1 MLRRVAA
8 RPAGLAYPQR
18 PDASD
23 RLDVER
29 TLTAARA
36 VLCAGCLVSASA
48 VAFSTDAHAAIV
60 GIPLLL
66 AYVAVAV
73 AAMLLG
79 FLAENEKRRREQS
92 RLIADMLAGIQAK
105 DGFRAALRYAA
116 ATLMRVT
123 GSDAILIAT
132 REFDT
137 NRAVLWTASRARS
150 GAPLLTSRDLPPDHQ
165 RLYFFHGIGEGWS
178 IVRRMKGACAVTAI
192 DRDGAVIPDA
202 DCDLDRR
209 FWQFHQHQAA
219 LALAIGLGARW
230 RGRVYL
236 LRERRYNLRELRF
249 IHRALGQIVPA
260 MHNQYLVRRLRAR
273 AGAAERRRIAREL
286 HDGVIRSLVGLETH
300 VAALR
305 EEVAARDP
313 EVEEHLQGIQRALGD
328 EAQAVRDV
336 MQQIRPF
343 EAGPGQFVSALAHL
357 VERFERDA
365 GIEARF
371 YGHYDGF
378 VPPHTA
384 RELASTLQEALHNAR
399 RHAGASRVDVEFR
412 ADAHAWRLD
421 VENNGRPLGFL
432 GRLDLEELEARRLGP
447 RAIKE
452 RIRGMGGELVIE
464 SSERGGVR
472 LEISLPRPE
481 GQSKSA

>member
-1 MLRRVAA
+1 
-8 RPAGLAYPQR
+8 
-18 PDASD
+18 
-23 RLDVER
+23 VER

-36 VLCAGCLVSASA
+36 VMCAGCLVSASA
-48 VAFSTDAHAAIV
+48 VAFSTDAHAAVV

-66 AYVAVAV
+66 AYLAVAV

-92 RLIADMLAGIQAK
+92 RMIAEVLAGVQAK

-116 ATLMRVT
+116 SELLRVT
-123 GSDAILIAT
+123 ASDVMLIAT

-150 GAPLLTSRDLPPDHQ
+150 GATLLPSRDLPPDHQ
-165 RLYFFHGIGEGWS
+165 RLYFFHAVGEGWS
-178 IVRRMKGACAVTAI
+178 IVRRPKGTCAVTAL
-192 DRDGAVIPDA
+192 DRDGGVIEDV

-209 FWQFHQHQAA
+209 FWQFHQHQSA
-219 LALAIGLGARW
+219 LAVAIGFGARW

-236 LRERRYNLRELRF
+236 LRERRYNLREVRF
-249 IHRALGQIVPA
+249 IHRAVAQLVPA

-286 HDGVIRSLVGLETH
+286 HDRVIQSLVGLETH

-305 EEVAARDP
+305 EEVRARAP
-313 EVEEHLQGIQRALGD
+313 EVAEHLQGVQRALGD

-343 EAGPGQFVSALAHL
+343 EAGPGQFVSALGQL

-365 GIEARF
+365 GIAARF
-371 YGHYDGF
+371 YGHHEGF

-384 RELASTLQEALHNAR
+384 RELAATLQEALDNVR
-399 RHAGASRVDVEFR
+399 RHAGASRVAVEFR

-421 VENNGRPLGFL
+421 VENDGRPLGFL

-452 RIRGMGGELVIE
+452 RVRGMGGDLVIE
-464 SSERGGVR
+464 SSDRGGVR
-472 LEISLPRPE
+472 LEIALPRPE